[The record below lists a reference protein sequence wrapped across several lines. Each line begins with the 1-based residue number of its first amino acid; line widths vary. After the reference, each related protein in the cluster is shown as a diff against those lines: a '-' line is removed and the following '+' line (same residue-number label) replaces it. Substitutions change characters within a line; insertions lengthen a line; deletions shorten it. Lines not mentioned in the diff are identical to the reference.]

1 MVSVSSTKFP
11 NNEFKRSGDFVKIIK
26 KLYWSCKENITR
38 FGFKR
43 RLLSEAF
50 PELCTYYDQ
59 YFYTN
64 TQISRQIE
72 NENDDIIRFFTNE
85 EEYRGF
91 LGFSSLV
98 EVNSLTKMPSKDFQ
112 QFKEIVMNYCRENL
126 AKVVAFIPSP
136 YVKKYVLD
144 EV

>member
-1 MVSVSSTKFP
+1 M
-11 NNEFKRSGDFVKIIK
+11 KIIK

-43 RLLSEAF
+43 RLLTTAF

-59 YFYTN
+59 YFYQN
-64 TQISRQIE
+64 TQISSQIE
-72 NENDDIIRFFTNE
+72 KENDDIIRFFTNE

-91 LGFSSLV
+91 KGFSSLA
-98 EVNSLTKMPSKDFQ
+98 EVKSLTNMPTDDFQ
-112 QFKEIVMNYCRENL
+112 QFKAIVMNYCRENL